1 MSRLFAHGMAIRLP
15 RGWDGEIFLRD
26 LDGDPTDDVTDNRP
40 VLHAA
45 NFALPRQRGDFG
57 SAAVE
62 AMGRPGI
69 FLAVLEYDDAAAD
82 SVLFAHRFP
91 DRLLVREFG
100 PDNLQRPLPGQ
111 AGAQRFVRSGGRAFC
126 VYAVLGSF
134 GLRRRLVPEL
144 NRVLASIEID
154 PRRDP

>member
-1 MSRLFAHGMAIRLP
+1 MSRLSAHGLAIRLP

-26 LDGDPTDDVTDNRP
+26 LDGDPTDDVTDNKP

-45 NFALPRQRGDFG
+45 NFALPRNRGDFG
-57 SAAVE
+57 SGAVE
-62 AMGRPGI
+62 AMGRPAV
-69 FLAVLEYDDAAAD
+69 FLAVLEYEREAAA
-82 SVLFAHRFP
+82 SALFAHRFP

-111 AGAQRFVRSGGRAFC
+111 SGAQRFVRSGGRAFC
-126 VYAVLGSF
+126 VYAVLGSH

-144 NRVLASIEID
+144 NRVLETVDIEALGT
-154 PRRDP
+154 

>member
-1 MSRLFAHGMAIRLP
+1 MSRLFAHGIGIRLP

-45 NFALPRQRGDFG
+45 NFALPRDRGDFG
-57 SAAVE
+57 STAVE
-62 AMGRPGI
+62 VMGRPGV
-69 FLAVLEYDDAAAD
+69 FLAVLEYDADAAESA
-82 SVLFAHRFP
+82 LFANRFP
-91 DRLLVREFG
+91 RRLLVREFG

-126 VYAVLGSF
+126 IYAVLGSY

-144 NRVLASIEID
+144 NRVLETIDIE
-154 PRRDP
+154 PLS

>member
-1 MSRLFAHGMAIRLP
+1 MSRLVAHGIGIRLP
-15 RGWDGEIFLRD
+15 RGWDAEIFLRD
-26 LDGDPTDDVTDNRP
+26 LDGDPTDDVTDNKP

-45 NFALPRQRGDFG
+45 NFALPRDRGDFG

-62 AMGRPGI
+62 AMGRPGV
-69 FLAVLEYDDAAAD
+69 FLAVLEYENAAAD

-91 DRLLVREFG
+91 KRLLVREFG

-126 VYAVLGSF
+126 VYAVLGSH

-144 NRVLASIEID
+144 NRALEAID
-154 PRRDP
+154 IAPLER

>member
-1 MSRLFAHGMAIRLP
+1 MSRLVAHGIGIRLP

-26 LDGDPTDDVTDNRP
+26 LDGDPTDDITDNKP

-45 NFALPRQRGDFG
+45 NFALPPDRGDFG

-62 AMGRPGI
+62 AMGRPGV
-69 FLAVLEYDDAAAD
+69 FLAVLEYENASAD
-82 SVLFAHRFP
+82 SALFAHRFP
-91 DRLLVREFG
+91 KRMLVREFG

-111 AGAQRFVRSGGRAFC
+111 SGAQRFVRAGGRAFC
-126 VYAVLGSF
+126 IYAVLGSH

-144 NRVLASIEID
+144 NRVLETID
-154 PRRDP
+154 LAPVGR